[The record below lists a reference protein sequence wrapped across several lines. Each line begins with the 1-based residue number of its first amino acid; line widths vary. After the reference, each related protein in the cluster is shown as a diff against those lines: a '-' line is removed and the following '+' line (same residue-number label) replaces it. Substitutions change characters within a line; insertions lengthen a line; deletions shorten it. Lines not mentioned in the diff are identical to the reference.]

1 MKIVILIVNKSE
13 ILQKSM
19 LNIQGPPK
27 SQPTLLILQMNRNFE
42 KRLN

>member
-27 SQPTLLILQMNRNFE
+27 VTAYSPYFRNESEF
-42 KRLN
+42 